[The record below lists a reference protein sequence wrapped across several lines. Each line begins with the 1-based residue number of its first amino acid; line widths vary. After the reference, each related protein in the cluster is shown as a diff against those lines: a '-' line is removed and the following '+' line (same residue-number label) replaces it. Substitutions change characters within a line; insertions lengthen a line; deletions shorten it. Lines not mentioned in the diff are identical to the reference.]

1 MKNKIMINDMKEKKQ
16 TTNENSIGR
25 RKFISNASMAAAAL
39 GSMGILNSC
48 SGEKAMKKAEEKLP
62 DLLTQAPDGP
72 VLKAG
77 LIGCGGRGTGAA
89 VNFLNA
95 GPNLQITAL
104 GDVFQDKIDNCRAQL
119 MKQKNVEIADENC
132 FVGFDSYQ
140 KVIDSGVDLVLLCT
154 PPHFR
159 PEHIEAAVSAGKHI
173 FLEKPCAVDPVG
185 ARRVLV
191 SVERAKEKGLSMVSG
206 TIRRVQKDFMETR
219 RQVMNGMIGDL
230 VSAHIIRN
238 GGGLWVRSRQPG
250 WTDMEYML
258 RNWANFCWLSG
269 DHITEQ
275 FIHEIDVMNWYIGK
289 NPVKAM
295 GWGGRQRRVTGDQYD
310 FFSIEYIYDN
320 GMHTHCAARQIS
332 GCSNLTKQ
340 FMVGTQGFADAK
352 GFIYNLKG
360 EEIWKY
366 PKPEEGSTD
375 ETWKVTDPFVQE
387 HINLVT
393 GIRTGNPVN
402 DAEAQVNSTLITI
415 MGRMSAYTGKDVT
428 WEEVINSD
436 MYLGPKTYAFG
447 PVPGIPETIPV
458 IGIEPK
464 LS

>member
-1 MKNKIMINDMKEKKQ
+1 MEKKK
-16 TTNENSIGR
+16 TTETEKTLGR
-25 RKFISNASMAAAAL
+25 RKFIADASLAAAAI

-48 SGEKAMKKAEEKLP
+48 AGGEPKKPKEKLP
-62 DLLTQAPDGP
+62 VLLTVAPDGP
-72 VLKAG
+72 MLKAG

-89 VNFLNA
+89 INFLNS

-104 GDVFQDKIDNCRAQL
+104 GDVFPERITLCREQL
-119 MKQKNVEIADENC
+119 KKEKNVEIADEKC
-132 FVGFDSYQ
+132 FTGFDSYQ
-140 KVIDSGVDLVLLCT
+140 KVIESGVDLVLLCT

-159 PEHIEAAVSAGKHI
+159 PAHIEAAVNAGKHI

-185 ARRVLV
+185 ARAVQV
-191 SVERAKEKGLSMVSG
+191 SIERAKQKNLCMVSG

-219 RQVMNGMIGDL
+219 RRVVNGEIGEM

-238 GGGLWVRSRQPG
+238 GGGLWVIRRKPG

-269 DHITEQ
+269 DHIVEQ
-275 FIHEIDVMNWYIGK
+275 FIHEIDVMNWYTGK

-310 FFSIEYIYDN
+310 FFSIEYVYDN

-340 FMVGTQGFADAK
+340 FIVCTKGFADAR
-352 GFIYNLKG
+352 GTLYNLKG

-393 GIRTGNPVN
+393 AIRSGKTIN

-428 WEEVINSD
+428 WEEVMNSD

-464 LS
+464 VS

>member
-1 MKNKIMINDMKEKKQ
+1 MENKKKSVSEIQ
-16 TTNENSIGR
+16 KGIGR
-25 RKFISNASMAAAAL
+25 RKFISNATLATIGTIGAA
-39 GSMGILNSC
+39 GIISSC
-48 SGEKAMKKAEEKLP
+48 SSKPKEKLP
-62 DLLTQAPDGP
+62 ELLNQAPDGK

-89 VNFLNA
+89 ANFLDA

-104 GDVFQDKIDNCRAQL
+104 GDIFQDKIDNCREQL
-119 MKQKNVEIADENC
+119 KKEKNVEVPDDKC

-159 PEHIEAAVSAGKHI
+159 PAHIEAAVNAGKHI

-185 ARRVLV
+185 ARSVLV
-191 SVERAKEKGLSMVSG
+191 SVEKAKQKGLCMVSG
-206 TIRRVQKDFMETR
+206 TIYRVSKDYMETKR
-219 RQVMNGMIGDL
+219 RVMNGEIGEI
-230 VSAHIIRN
+230 VSAHVIRN
-238 GGGLWVRSRQPG
+238 GGSLWVRKRQPQ

-258 RNWANFCWLSG
+258 RNWGNFNWLSG
-269 DHITEQ
+269 DHIVEQ
-275 FIHEIDVMNWYIGK
+275 FIHQIDLMNWYLGK
-289 NPVKAM
+289 NPVKAI

-332 GCSNLTKQ
+332 GCSNLTKVQ
-340 FMVGTQGFADAK
+340 IVGTEGFADAK
-352 GFIYNLKG
+352 GALYNLKG

-366 PKPEEGSTD
+366 PKPEEAD
-375 ETWKVTDPFVQE
+375 PDQTWAVKDPFVQE

-393 GIRTGNPVN
+393 GIRTGNVVN
-402 DAEAQVNSTLITI
+402 DAEAQVMSTLVTI
-415 MGRMSAYTGKDVT
+415 MGRESAYTGKDVT
-428 WEEVINSD
+428 WEELMNSD
-436 MYLGPKTYAFG
+436 MRLGPTTYEFG

-458 IGIEPK
+458 IGNEPN
-464 LS
+464 LT